1 MPDGICVAKRRLR
14 LVKKCMEYEVE
25 ESQTKRKAKEYLERG
40 CGKGLSSM

>member
-1 MPDGICVAKRRLR
+1 MVYVLR
-14 LVKKCMEYEVE
+14 KEDYDWVKKCVEYEVE